1 VVNVVKVV
9 NETATTFTIL
19 TILITLTT
27 FYMMNLVILSP
38 EKEIFA
44 GEVKSVIVP
53 GAEGQFEM
61 LENHAAIVSSLKSGE
76 VKVTK
81 ANGEKVTFGVEG
93 GFAECLHNEVS
104 LLVSSVK

>member
-1 VVNVVKVV
+1 MVNVVNV
-9 NETATTFTIL
+9 TAPTLTTF
-19 TILITLTT
+19 ITLTT

-61 LENHAAIVSSLKSGE
+61 LQNHAAIVSSLKSGE

-81 ANGEKVTFGVEG
+81 ANGEKVTFAVEG
-93 GFAECLHNEVS
+93 GFAECLNNEVS
-104 LLVSSVK
+104 VLISGLSAE